1 MGRADRQAIA
11 HGVAK
16 SQTWLSESTTTL
28 GHVENRISVVCPPGK
43 TVVVLTPS
51 WLQSERCFLAEVRG
65 GVLTLK
71 SVACE
76 ETMPKEVTCLSEFNS
91 ANPLWL
97 WTQGRNGVSI
107 QKAKEAKIKL
117 LEGDQGETA
126 SFSLRLYL
134 VADEMRFPSSSAPSS
149 LTPSEKTQ
157 SHRRSNET

>member
-1 MGRADRQAIA
+1 MGSQ
-11 HGVAK
+11 K

-28 GHVENRISVVCPPGK
+28 GHKENRLSVVCPPGK
-43 TVVVLTPS
+43 TLVVVLTPS
-51 WLQSERCFLAEVRG
+51 WLQSKRCFLAEVRG

-97 WTQGRNGVSI
+97 WTQQRNGVSI

-117 LEGDQGETA
+117 FEGDQGETV
-126 SFSLRLYL
+126 SFSLLLYL
-134 VADEMRFPSSSAPSS
+134 LAQRNEIPFLLCFSS

-157 SHRRSNET
+157 SHCRSNET